1 MSETD
6 KQIVIE
12 ALGGGPVQVGT
23 GGPAPAGNVTLPLRT
38 VVVVL
43 NQIGRAS
50 CRERV

>member
-23 GGPAPAGNVTLPLRT
+23 GDLR
-38 VVVVL
+38 
-43 NQIGRAS
+43 R
-50 CRERV
+50 RETSRCPWEP